1 MACKRRSAQR
11 HHQGSAQEGRR
22 YRLIFGGRYG
32 RSERDPHRYK
42 YSYDPYFLYRADTF
56 NPDIMSGE
64 YSDRMWEWDH
74 DKFDRCVNAVWPDS
88 RHGQCFYHDDPED
101 VKKFL
106 ELYFGH
112 PVVLHG
118 ILQGCNVSSGYPY
131 WIFVFTKVE
140 I

>member
-1 MACKRRSAQR
+1 MRQVNFT
-11 HHQGSAQEGRR
+11 QLYNTGV
-22 YRLIFGGRYG
+22 FGAFIGWDG
-32 RSERDPHRYK
+32 TPVERDPHRYK

-56 NPDIMSGE
+56 NPDTMSGE

-88 RHGQCFYHDDPED
+88 RHGQSFYHDDPKD
-101 VKKFL
+101 ITKFL
-106 ELYFGH
+106 ELYFGY

-140 I
+140 IQ